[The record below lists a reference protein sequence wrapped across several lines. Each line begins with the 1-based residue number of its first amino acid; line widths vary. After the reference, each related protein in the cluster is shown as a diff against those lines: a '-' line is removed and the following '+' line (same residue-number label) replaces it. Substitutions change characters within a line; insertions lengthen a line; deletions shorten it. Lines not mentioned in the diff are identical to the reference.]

1 MMRCERA
8 CFFLAG
14 AIVGIG
20 VAAAV
25 QKGLFRKACVGLVA
39 KGMELKDSAAVA
51 MERAKEGVEDVV
63 AEAKYVNQQKST
75 EGNCGTV

>member
-1 MMRCERA
+1 MKYEKA

-14 AIVGIG
+14 AVVGIG

-39 KGMELKDSAAVA
+39 KGMELKDSASVA
-51 MERAKEGVEDVV
+51 MERAKENVEDVV
-63 AEAKYVNQQKST
+63 AEAKHLNQQKTS
-75 EGNCGTV
+75 EGSCGTV